1 MPILTLEE
9 LENSTATPDQS
20 TVAPM
25 GATASA
31 VIAGTEKEKSIFTSE
46 QEKSAKYAFRMMN
59 QMQVIDDLMDSGFDP
74 LNPRDQFVEL
84 APFIPEL
91 AENALVSSKYGILRD
106 AARDF
111 TMAQL
116 RDESGAAIPVAEVEM
131 AMELYVPRFG
141 DDLARQQ
148 AKRERRQNAFNAMKA
163 AAGKAFDRTLRET
176 KKSAS
181 PELTSD
187 EALDVLK
194 ERAKRNPEL
203 RAKLKAAG
211 LL

>member
-1 MPILTLEE
+1 MPVLTIED
-9 LENSTATPDQS
+9 LENSTTSPDQS
-20 TVAPM
+20 TMVPM

-31 VIAGTEKEKSIFTSE
+31 VIAGTEKEKSIFTAQ
-46 QEKSAKYAFRMMN
+46 QEDSAKYAFRMMN

-84 APFIPEL
+84 APFIPDL

-148 AKRERRQNAFNAMKA
+148 SKRERRQNAFNAMKA
-163 AAGKAFDRTLRET
+163 SAGKAFDRTLRET

-181 PELTSD
+181 PDLTSD

>member
-1 MPILTLEE
+1 MPVLTIED
-9 LENSTATPDQS
+9 LENSTTTPDQS
-20 TVAPM
+20 TMVPM

-31 VIAGTEKEKSIFTSE
+31 VIAGTEKEKSIFTAQ
-46 QEKSAKYAFRMMN
+46 QEDSAKYAFRMMK
-59 QMQVIDDLMDSGFDP
+59 QMEVIDDLMDAGFDP
-74 LNPRDQFVEL
+74 LNPYDQLIEL
-84 APFIPEL
+84 SPFIPDI

-106 AARDF
+106 AAKDF

-148 AKRERRQNAFNAMKA
+148 AKRERRQNAFNAMKSS
-163 AAGKAFDRTLRET
+163 AGKAFDRTLRET

-181 PELTSD
+181 PDLTSD